1 MLRLM
6 KLEMKKFKLGW
17 YVRRAIIANI
27 AILALMIFT
36 SIVAQVEG
44 DPEIR
49 DPQMMLLTASTL
61 VRATFIIFGSVLIAR
76 LIISEYKNKTIL
88 LMFSYPIN
96 RKKMMISKLVITAT
110 LTCIT
115 VIVSNILIV
124 GIFFG
129 IDSYFSIL
137 PNPFTVEQLTQ
148 EGIKLVPLAIAT
160 AGISLI
166 PIYFGMRK
174 RSVPATIVSSLI
186 VVSIAMNT
194 NPAFSTAT
202 FLPLQLALA
211 AIGVVIA
218 YYGIKNIEKEDITVY
233 VRFVTTL

>member
-6 KLEMKKFKLGW
+6 NLELKKFKFGW
-17 YVRRAIIANI
+17 YVRGAVIANI
-27 AILALMIFT
+27 IILALLIFV
-36 SIVAQVEG
+36 SFIAQIEG

-49 DPQMMLLTASTL
+49 DPQMILLMASTI

-76 LIISEYKNKTIL
+76 LIIGEYKNKTIL

-96 RKKMMISKLVITAT
+96 RKKMMASKLAITAIVT
-110 LTCIT
+110 FIT
-115 VIVSNILIV
+115 VIVSNILVV

-137 PNPFTVEQLTQ
+137 PNSFTVDQLVQ

-160 AGISLI
+160 AGMSLI
-166 PIYFGMRK
+166 PLYFGMRK

-194 NPAFSTAT
+194 NPEFPTAT
-202 FLPLQLALA
+202 LLPLQLALA

-218 YYGIKNIEKEDITVY
+218 YYGIKNIEKEDITV
-233 VRFVTTL
+233 

>member
-17 YVRRAIIANI
+17 YVRGVIIANI
-27 AILALMIFT
+27 AILALLTSM
-36 SIVAQVEG
+36 SIVSQIEG

-49 DPQMMLLTASTL
+49 DPQMILLAVSTL

-96 RKKMMISKLVITAT
+96 RKKMMVSKLVITAT
-110 LTCIT
+110 LTFIT
-115 VIVSNILIV
+115 VILSNILVV

-137 PNPFTVEQLTQ
+137 PNPFTVDQLMQ

-160 AGISLI
+160 AGMSLI
-166 PIYFGMRK
+166 PLYFGMRK
-174 RSVPATIVSSLI
+174 RSVPTTIVSSLI
-186 VVSIAMNT
+186 VVSIAMNS
-194 NPAFSTAT
+194 NPTFPTAT

-211 AIGVVIA
+211 AIGFAIA
-218 YYGIKNIEKEDITVY
+218 YYGIKNIEKEDVTV
-233 VRFVTTL
+233 

>member
-6 KLEMKKFKLGW
+6 KLELKKFKLGW
-17 YVRRAIIANI
+17 YVKGAVIANI
-27 AILALMIFT
+27 TILALMIFT

-61 VRATFIIFGSVLIAR
+61 VRATFVVFGSVLIAR
-76 LIISEYKNKTIL
+76 LIIGEYKNKTII

-96 RKKMMISKLVITAT
+96 RRKMMISKLVITAT
-110 LTCIT
+110 LTFIT

-124 GIFFG
+124 GVFFG

-137 PNPFTVEQLTQ
+137 PNPFTVDQLVQ
-148 EGIKLVPLAIAT
+148 EGINLVPLAIAT

-166 PIYFGMRK
+166 PLYFGMRK
-174 RSVPATIVSSLI
+174 RSVPTTIVSSII
-186 VVSIAMNT
+186 VVSIAIN
-194 NPAFSTAT
+194 NQPIFPIAT
-202 FLPLQLALA
+202 FLPLQFTFA
-211 AIGVVIA
+211 AIGMVIA
-218 YYGIKNIEKEDITVY
+218 YFGIKNIESEDA
-233 VRFVTTL
+233 L

>member
-6 KLEMKKFKLGW
+6 KLELKKFKLGW
-17 YVRRAIIANI
+17 YVKGAVIANI
-27 AILALMIFT
+27 TILALMIFT

-61 VRATFIIFGSVLIAR
+61 VRATFIVFGSVLIAR
-76 LIISEYKNKTIL
+76 LIIGEYKDKTIL
-88 LMFSYPIN
+88 LMFSYPIH
-96 RKKMMISKLVITAT
+96 RKKMMASKLAITAIVT
-110 LTCIT
+110 FIT

-124 GIFFG
+124 GVFFG

-137 PNPFTVEQLTQ
+137 PNPFTVDQLVQ
-148 EGIKLVPLAIAT
+148 EGINLVPLAIAT

-166 PIYFGMRK
+166 PLYFGMRK
-174 RSVPATIVSSLI
+174 RSVPTTIVSSLI
-186 VVSIAMNT
+186 VVSIAMNS
-194 NPAFSTAT
+194 NPSFSTAT

-218 YYGIKNIEKEDITVY
+218 YYGIKNIEREDA
-233 VRFVTTL
+233 L

>member
-1 MLRLM
+1 M

-17 YVRRAIIANI
+17 YVRGVIIANI
-27 AILALMIFT
+27 AILALLTSM
-36 SIVAQVEG
+36 SIVSQIEG

-49 DPQMMLLTASTL
+49 DPQMILLAVSTL
-61 VRATFIIFGSVLIAR
+61 VRATFIIFGSVLIAK

-96 RKKMMISKLVITAT
+96 RKKMMVSKLAITAT
-110 LTCIT
+110 LTFIT
-115 VIVSNILIV
+115 VILSNILVV

-137 PNPFTVEQLTQ
+137 PNPFTVDQLMQ

-160 AGISLI
+160 AGMSLI
-166 PIYFGMRK
+166 PLYFGMRK
-174 RSVPATIVSSLI
+174 RSVPTTIVSSLI
-186 VVSIAMNT
+186 VVSIAMNS
-194 NPAFSTAT
+194 NPTFPTAT

-211 AIGVVIA
+211 AIGFAIA
-218 YYGIKNIEKEDITVY
+218 YYGIKNIEKEDITV
-233 VRFVTTL
+233 

>member
-186 VVSIAMNT
+186 FVSIAMNT

-202 FLPLQLALA
+202 FLPLQIALA

-218 YYGIKNIEKEDITVY
+218 YYGIKNIEKEDITV
-233 VRFVTTL
+233 

>member
-1 MLRLM
+1 MLHLM
-6 KLEMKKFKLGW
+6 KLELKKFKLGW
-17 YVRRAIIANI
+17 YVRGAIIANI

-76 LIISEYKNKTIL
+76 LIINEYKNKTIL

-96 RKKMMISKLVITAT
+96 RRKMMSSKLAIIAIVTF
-110 LTCIT
+110 IT
-115 VIVSNILIV
+115 VILSNILVV
-124 GIFFG
+124 GVFFG

-137 PNPFTVEQLTQ
+137 PNSFTIDQLKQ
-148 EGIKLVPLAIAT
+148 EGINLVPLAIAT

-166 PIYFGMRK
+166 PLYFGMRK
-174 RSVPATIVSSLI
+174 RSVPTTIVSSLI
-186 VVSIAMNT
+186 VVSIAINNT
-194 NPAFSTAT
+194 PMFSTAT

-211 AIGVVIA
+211 AIGVAIA
-218 YYGIKNIEKEDITVY
+218 YYGIKNIEKEDITV
-233 VRFVTTL
+233 

>member
-1 MLRLM
+1 MLHLM

-17 YVRRAIIANI
+17 YVRGAIIANI

-49 DPQMMLLTASTL
+49 DPHMMLLTASTL

-96 RKKMMISKLVITAT
+96 RRKMMSSKLAIIAIVTF
-110 LTCIT
+110 IT
-115 VIVSNILIV
+115 VILSNILVV
-124 GIFFG
+124 GVFFG

-137 PNPFTVEQLTQ
+137 PNSFTIDQLKQ
-148 EGIKLVPLAIAT
+148 EGINLVPLAIAT

-166 PIYFGMRK
+166 PLYFGMRK
-174 RSVPATIVSSLI
+174 RSVPTTIVSSLI
-186 VVSIAMNT
+186 VVSIAINNT
-194 NPAFSTAT
+194 PMFSTAT

-211 AIGVVIA
+211 AIGAAIA
-218 YYGIKNIEKEDITVY
+218 YYGIKNIEKEDITV
-233 VRFVTTL
+233 

>member
-6 KLEMKKFKLGW
+6 KLELKKFKLGW
-17 YVRRAIIANI
+17 YVKGAVIANI
-27 AILALMIFT
+27 TILALMIFT

-61 VRATFIIFGSVLIAR
+61 VRATFIVFGSVLIAR
-76 LIISEYKNKTIL
+76 LIIGEYKNKTII

-96 RKKMMISKLVITAT
+96 RRKMMISKLVITAT
-110 LTCIT
+110 LTFIT

-124 GIFFG
+124 EVFFG

-137 PNPFTVEQLTQ
+137 PNPFTVDQLVQ
-148 EGIKLVPLAIAT
+148 EGINLVPLAIAT

-166 PIYFGMRK
+166 PLYFGMRK
-174 RSVPATIVSSLI
+174 RSVPTTIVSSII
-186 VVSIAMNT
+186 VVSIAIN
-194 NPAFSTAT
+194 NQPIFPIAT
-202 FLPLQLALA
+202 FLPLQFTFS
-211 AIGVVIA
+211 AIGMVIA
-218 YYGIKNIEKEDITVY
+218 YFGIKNIESEDA
-233 VRFVTTL
+233 L

>member
-17 YVRRAIIANI
+17 YVRGVIIANI
-27 AILALMIFT
+27 AILALLTSM
-36 SIVAQVEG
+36 SIVSQIEG

-49 DPQMMLLTASTL
+49 DPQMILLAVSTL

-96 RKKMMISKLVITAT
+96 RKKMMVSKLAITAT
-110 LTCIT
+110 LTFIT
-115 VIVSNILIV
+115 VILSNILVV

-137 PNPFTVEQLTQ
+137 PNPFTVDQLMQ

-160 AGISLI
+160 AGMSLI
-166 PIYFGMRK
+166 PLYFGMRK
-174 RSVPATIVSSLI
+174 RSVPTTIVSSLI
-186 VVSIAMNT
+186 VVSIAMNS
-194 NPAFSTAT
+194 NPTFPTAT

-211 AIGVVIA
+211 AIGFAIA
-218 YYGIKNIEKEDITVY
+218 YYGIKNIEKEDVTV
-233 VRFVTTL
+233 